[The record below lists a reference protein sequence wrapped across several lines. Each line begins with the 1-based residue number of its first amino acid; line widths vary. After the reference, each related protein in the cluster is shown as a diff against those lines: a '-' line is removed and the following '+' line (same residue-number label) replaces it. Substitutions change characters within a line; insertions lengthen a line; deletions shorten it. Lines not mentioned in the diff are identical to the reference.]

1 MNNLFISYDLK
12 NPGQDYD
19 RVITAIKSLGSWA
32 KARVITAIKSLGSWA
47 KVQYSLW
54 YVSSAYT
61 ANQAAEIVRRAQ
73 DANDSLIVIDATNN
87 DASWFNIDQ
96 KVGEFMQQHWNQRAA
111 AASRY

>member
-19 RVITAIKSLGSWA
+19 
-32 KARVITAIKSLGSWA
+32 RVITAIKSLGSWA